1 VTLRRAVM
9 KLNLSDEAI
18 TAELLAESLRR
29 SGSAIISVNGTS
41 MHPTLQMGWRVYLRP
56 AKGGDLRV
64 GEIAVFR
71 GGSYLMIHRLVW
83 KVGPRG
89 AQRLVF
95 RGDYNRLRERVD
107 ASAVI
112 AKVVAV
118 EIPGRKKG
126 MERVVSLEPDVLARF
141 YQLTYGLSRLL
152 GPVLPAAPDPGGEI
166 GPFGRAA
173 RAAFAGIERFL
184 SLFLPERR

>member
-1 VTLRRAVM
+1 M
-9 KLNLSDEAI
+9 KLNLSDEPM
-18 TAELLAESLRR
+18 TAELLAESLTRA
-29 SGSAIISVNGTS
+29 GSAVLSVNGTS

-56 AKGGDLRV
+56 ATGADLRI

-71 GGSYLMIHRLVW
+71 GGTYLTIHRLVW
-83 KVGPRG
+83 REGPDG

-107 ASAVI
+107 PSAVI
-112 AKVVAV
+112 GRVVAV

-126 MERVVSLEPDVLARF
+126 MERVVSLEGDILARF
-141 YQLTYGLSRLL
+141 YQVTYGVFRLL
-152 GPVLPAAPDPGGEI
+152 RPLLPGERLAPGSI
-166 GPFGRAA
+166 GRFGRAS
-173 RAAFAGIERFL
+173 RAVFAGVERFV